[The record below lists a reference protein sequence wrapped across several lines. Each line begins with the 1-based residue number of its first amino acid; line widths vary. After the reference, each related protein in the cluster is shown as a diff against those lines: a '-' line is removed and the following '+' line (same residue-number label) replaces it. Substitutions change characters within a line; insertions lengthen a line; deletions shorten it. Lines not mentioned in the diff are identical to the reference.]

1 MCLLGEKWVNIR
13 QMLIQ
18 KTDYD
23 TIVKHNIVE
32 IMTWYLRVSPV
43 RFLSPG
49 SPGVCLDSGSRG
61 GKSKLEGRSF
71 KEGILE
77 TIRGGPC
84 HISTIQADF
93 KQTKKSPP
101 LFQAMACPLLPDS
114 HKFQVAQA
122 VLSLTRN
129 IFWTEQKTFW
139 ILVWWGADSPTT
151 QMAHH
156 GW

>member
-1 MCLLGEKWVNIR
+1 MTESLLIWVFAEQEVIAERTSTEMCLLGEKWVNIR

-93 KQTKKSPP
+93 RQTTPLPP
-101 LFQAMACPLLPDS
+101 SHVMSHSCLTPTTFKWLRLLC
-114 HKFQVAQA
+114 HW
-122 VLSLTRN
+122 RI
-129 IFWTEQKTFW
+129 IFW
-139 ILVWWGADSPTT
+139 
-151 QMAHH
+151 
-156 GW
+156 